1 MLPGLCRLKNRQT
14 FQLILSTQIF
24 GNLLNFVSAVTILKR
39 CSLIASG
46 FVKMISR
53 CSESRHSPLPA
64 SLLCVFIIFLQPIF
78 FQTASACGW
87 WGDGEGDDEEGVIVV
102 GKDGKPVAGEDAY
115 SDRDPAQLTRIANAL
130 RRQAQNSIE
139 LLEAAQLYRRA
150 AEIGFVPAQNNLAA
164 MYEKG
169 MGVPVNL
176 PEAARW
182 YQSAA
187 EAGFVQAQHSF
198 GEMLLDGRGVAKDT
212 LTGAFWVQRA
222 ANQGH
227 KLACMHLVQ
236 MYWEGVDVPREPI
249 KALVWAIRAEALGEP
264 EAPRLRKQI
273 LSALSAQE
281 IDLANQ
287 TAHQWQ
293 PKREYLPFDTSDR
306 RVHGEL

>member
-1 MLPGLCRLKNRQT
+1 
-14 FQLILSTQIF
+14 
-24 GNLLNFVSAVTILKR
+24 
-39 CSLIASG
+39 
-46 FVKMISR
+46 MISR
-53 CSESRHSPLPA
+53 CSAPESRRSPLPV
-64 SLLCVFIIFLQPIF
+64 SLLYVLIIFLQSIL

-87 WGDGEGDDEEGVIVV
+87 WGDGEGDDEEEFIVV
-102 GKDGKPVAGEDAY
+102 GKDGKPLTAEDTY
-115 SDRDPAQLTRIANAL
+115 SDIDPAQLTRIANVL
-130 RRQAQNSIE
+130 RRRAENSIA
-139 LLEAAQLYRRA
+139 LLEASHLYRRA
-150 AEIGFVPAQNNLAA
+150 AEMGFVPAQNNLAV

-169 MGVPVNL
+169 MGVPMNL

-212 LTGAFWVQRA
+212 LAGASWVQRA

-227 KLACMHLVQ
+227 KTACIHLVQ

-281 IDLANQ
+281 IDLANE
-287 TAHQWQ
+287 TAHRWQ
-293 PKREYLPFDTSDR
+293 PKPEYLPVATSNR
-306 RVHGEL
+306 P